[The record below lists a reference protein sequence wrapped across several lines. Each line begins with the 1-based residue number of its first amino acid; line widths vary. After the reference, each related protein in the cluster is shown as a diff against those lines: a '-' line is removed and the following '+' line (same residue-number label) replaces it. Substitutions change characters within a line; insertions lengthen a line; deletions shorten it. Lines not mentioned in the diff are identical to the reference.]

1 MLSPTTCPGPNLAA
15 PFTAGGTIRLRGKN
29 LTENEHV
36 KLGAYH
42 TLELE
47 QQRAF
52 TLFKS
57 SWDALDI
64 DRVKQATDPALS
76 ADLAAVLITV
86 RGLRDCWE
94 PISRFYIQCIPR
106 VPPPCLAPPLTWYSP
121 LLLWSPWAEELLH
134 THSTCR
140 RG

>member
-1 MLSPTTCPGPNLAA
+1 MLLDSLHFRATSGSSFSSLTCQSH
-15 PFTAGGTIRLRGKN
+15 TGGTIRIRGKN

-57 SWDALDI
+57 SWDALDV

-76 ADLAAVLITV
+76 ADLAAILITV
-86 RGLRDCWE
+86 RDPGA
-94 PISRFYIQCIPR
+94 SYN
-106 VPPPCLAPPLTWYSP
+106 VTS
-121 LLLWSPWAEELLH
+121 
-134 THSTCR
+134 
-140 RG
+140 